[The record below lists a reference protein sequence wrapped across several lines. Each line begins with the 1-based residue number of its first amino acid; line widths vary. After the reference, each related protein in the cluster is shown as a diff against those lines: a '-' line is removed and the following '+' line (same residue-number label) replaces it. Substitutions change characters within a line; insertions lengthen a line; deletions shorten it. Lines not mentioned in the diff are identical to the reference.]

1 MGEDILT
8 VEDLHL
14 GFGGVKALRG
24 VSLAVPQGQVLGL
37 IGPNGAGKT
46 SFFNVLTRLYTP
58 QQGRIRFQGWDLLSR
73 PRRTLAGLG
82 LSRTFQNVALF
93 SGLSVRDNLLVG
105 GFSRSRG
112 GFWACTT
119 RLPHAR
125 TRERESGRAA
135 DALLE
140 RFALAHLA
148 DEPVSGLPFGTA
160 KRVELARAL
169 MARPTLL
176 LLDEPAAGLTHGE
189 VDELV
194 GLVRALRDELA
205 LTLVIVEHHMRFVM
219 SLSDRVVAF
228 DSGTIMAQ
236 GTPAEVG
243 SDPAVVEAYLGRP
256 HEERA

>member
-1 MGEDILT
+1 MLR
-8 VEDLHL
+8 VEDLTL
-14 GFGGVKALRG
+14 NFGGVKALRNI
-24 VSLAVPQGQVLGL
+24 SLTVPGGQVLGL

-46 SFFNVLTRLYTP
+46 SLFNVLTRLYTP
-58 QQGRIRFQGWDLLSR
+58 QQGRVLFQGHDLLSH
-73 PRRTLAGLG
+73 PRRKLARLG

-93 SGLSVRDNLLVG
+93 SGLTVRDNLLVG

-112 GFWACTT
+112 GFWACTA
-119 RLPHAR
+119 RLPAACA
-125 TRERESGRAA
+125 RERESGRAA
-135 DALLE
+135 DELLE
-140 RFALAHLA
+140 LFELSHLA

-194 GLVRALRDELA
+194 QLIRTLRDELT

-219 SLSDRVVAF
+219 SLSDRVIAF
-228 DSGTIMAQ
+228 NSGTIMAE
-236 GTPAEVG
+236 GAPEEVG
-243 SDPAVVEAYLGRP
+243 SDPVVVEAYLGRP
-256 HEERA
+256 HEDRT